1 MTTFVQS
8 LKNSQAVSQSTT
20 DAYNL
25 MDMLSLGYDTYAE
38 TGSASLTLNTIV
50 AIPDIYA
57 NSALLK
63 RDPARAYSSAADN
76 YEAGNGGRFD
86 FNI

>member
-8 LKNSQAVSQSTT
+8 VKESLSAT

-25 MDMLSLGYDTYAE
+25 MDMLSLGYDAYAE
-38 TGSASLTLNTIV
+38 TAPAALTLNTIV

-63 RDPARAYSSAADN
+63 RDPARAYGSAADN
-76 YEAGNGGRFD
+76 FAPASGRKLNF
-86 FNI
+86 IT

>member
-8 LKNSQAVSQSTT
+8 LKESLSST

-25 MDMLSLGYDTYAE
+25 MDMLSLGYDAYAE
-38 TGSASLTLNTIV
+38 TGSAALTLNTIV

-63 RDPARAYSSAADN
+63 KDPARAYSSAAEDF
-76 YEAGNGGRFD
+76 APASGRKLD
-86 FNI
+86 FIIS